1 MTKLIALTGSIGSG
15 KSAVAELLRVRG
27 ATIIDADVLARQVLI
42 PGTEGYHETI
52 NLFGPDIVRED
63 RTIDRNKVAGR
74 IFREPALRMKLEAI
88 LHPRIR
94 DAFQQRLAE
103 LRDTSAQSSHPSSP
117 ETSSPSLIV
126 YVVPLLFEAHADLS
140 QFDEIV
146 VVAVNPPVAISR
158 AASRDGA
165 SNEDIQRRYEA
176 QMPIEEK
183 VARASIVIDNSG
195 TREELATKVARVWEQ
210 LVK

>member
-27 ATIIDADVLARQVLI
+27 AKIIDADVLARQVLI

-52 NLFGPDIVRED
+52 SLFGPDIVRED

-74 IFREPALRMKLEAI
+74 MFREPALRMKLEAI

-126 YVVPLLFEAHADLS
+126 YVVPLLFEAHVDLS

-195 TREELATKVARVWEQ
+195 SREELATKVARVWEQ

>member
-27 ATIIDADVLARQVLI
+27 AKIIDADVLARQVLI
-42 PGTEGYHETI
+42 PGTEGYRETI

-74 IFREPALRMKLEAI
+74 MFREPALRMKLEAI

-126 YVVPLLFEAHADLS
+126 YVVPLLFEAHVDLS

-146 VVAVNPPVAISR
+146 VVAANPPVAISR

-183 VARASIVIDNSG
+183 IARASIVIDNSG
-195 TREELATKVARVWEQ
+195 SREELATKVARVWEQ